1 MKKTSKILLILVLFC
16 IIGTVTVYA
25 AQPQILLQGDESAK
39 ASETK
44 TLDVKLQA
52 DADMR
57 RSTIQYRI

>member
-1 MKKTSKILLILVLFC
+1 MKTIRKILLILVLFC
-16 IIGTVTVYA
+16 IIGTLKVYA

-39 ASETK
+39 VSETK

-57 RSTIQYRI
+57 RSTI